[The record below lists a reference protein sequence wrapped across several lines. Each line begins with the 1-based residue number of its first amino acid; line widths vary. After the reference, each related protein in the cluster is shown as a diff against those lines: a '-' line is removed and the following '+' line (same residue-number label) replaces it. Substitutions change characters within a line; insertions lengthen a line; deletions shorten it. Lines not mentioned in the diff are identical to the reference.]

1 MVKIESK
8 AKLAKLLAM
17 EDIDIQHKQVKTA
30 MFDVKNRCL
39 ILPTWKDMPNHLYD
53 LLVGHEVGHAL
64 YTPNKEELLKSLIKK
79 SSKHCVNV
87 VEDAR
92 IEALMKKRYPGLV
105 KSFYKGY
112 EHLVKKDFFG
122 LSEMNFDTINLLDKL
137 NLHFK
142 VPNAVV
148 GLVEFNEIEQTFVDR
163 IEKIKKFDELEK
175 ICVEIC
181 DYIKENRT
189 EEEVEDSKYFD
200 EESEDYSDFDD
211 EDFESDDFESGDDA
225 DTDEEPEQGSASEGD
240 EESDEDEDD
249 EESNSSKANKEES
262 ENEDDKK
269 EDSDKDGK
277 ESNNVTGNQRPDH
290 NDELDNVPD
299 DLKSKTLE
307 NFENALDK
315 LNDVETENEYVTLPK
330 DIRDTNINDYK
341 KVWNNF
347 AEYYNLDSYKKVAK
361 DGQQALRKTYDWG
374 FENVDAFNEQT
385 KSIFSKAKETLDTIK
400 KESSKN
406 VAHMAMEFERKKCAD
421 VYKRTLIAKTGIL
434 DTNKL
439 FSAKYNEDVFK
450 KSVRVPD
457 GKNHGLCIFID
468 WSGSMAPNMSGCIRQ
483 LIELVLFCKKVNIP
497 FEVFSFTDNGYGR
510 ENSFGYKHG
519 DLVIDKSVSLNNYI
533 SSRMNTKEFNDALL
547 NICVISNSFQGG
559 YQCYP
564 IPEQDRLGYTPLNG
578 AIIVSEK
585 IIRDFKKRNAVQKVH
600 AVWITDGEGNNCYEK
615 YTVEANERN
624 SNFEKINQYR
634 KQLVIQDE
642 VMKKNYK
649 ISSRY
654 LTPHIFNIVK
664 DRLGC
669 NVVGF
674 FLDTQFGNKNAMLK
688 HWWQLPSNKGVV
700 RNHCGIPMKANEW
713 IQQAKKDGFV
723 VKTMGG
729 YDEYYVIS
737 NKPVVLKTDEINEKM
752 TARRMATIF
761 SAKSTKFKKSR
772 VILSRFIDLI
782 TV

>member
-1 MVKIESK
+1 M
-8 AKLAKLLAM
+8 
-17 EDIDIQHKQVKTA
+17 
-30 MFDVKNRCL
+30 
-39 ILPTWKDMPNHLYD
+39 
-53 LLVGHEVGHAL
+53 
-64 YTPNKEELLKSLIKK
+64 
-79 SSKHCVNV
+79 
-87 VEDAR
+87 
-92 IEALMKKRYPGLV
+92 
-105 KSFYKGY
+105 
-112 EHLVKKDFFG
+112 
-122 LSEMNFDTINLLDKL
+122 
-137 NLHFK
+137 
-142 VPNAVV
+142 
-148 GLVEFNEIEQTFVDR
+148 
-163 IEKIKKFDELEK
+163 
-175 ICVEIC
+175 
-181 DYIKENRT
+181 
-189 EEEVEDSKYFD
+189 
-200 EESEDYSDFDD
+200 
-211 EDFESDDFESGDDA
+211 
-225 DTDEEPEQGSASEGD
+225 
-240 EESDEDEDD
+240 
-249 EESNSSKANKEES
+249 
-262 ENEDDKK
+262 
-269 EDSDKDGK
+269 
-277 ESNNVTGNQRPDH
+277 
-290 NDELDNVPD
+290 
-299 DLKSKTLE
+299 KSKTLE

-330 DIRDTNINDYK
+330 DIRSDNINDYK

-347 AEYYNLDSYKKVAK
+347 AEYYNLSSYREIAK

-374 FENVDAFNEQT
+374 FNTESEFTEQT
-385 KSIFSKAKETLDTIK
+385 KSFFLKAKETLDAIK

-421 VYKRTLIAKTGIL
+421 VYKRTLIAKTGVL

-457 GKNHGLCIFID
+457 GKNHGLCMFID
-468 WSGSMAPNMSGCIRQ
+468 WSGSMAPNMSGCIKQ

-497 FEVFSFTDNGYGR
+497 FEVYSFTDVGGYGKV
-510 ENSFGYKHG
+510 NSFGYRHG
-519 DLVIDKSVSLNNYI
+519 DLVVDKNVSLNNYL

-578 AIIVSEK
+578 AIIASEK
-585 IIRDFKKRNAVQKVH
+585 IINDFKKRNAVEKVH
-600 AVWITDGEGNNCYEK
+600 SIWITDGDGNNCYEK
-615 YTVEANERN
+615 YTVQPTERN
-624 SNFEKINQYR
+624 SNFEKVNRYR

-649 ISSRY
+649 VDGRY

-674 FLDTQFGNKNAMLK
+674 FLDTSFGNKNAMLK
-688 HWWQLPSNKGVV
+688 HWWQMPSNKGVV

-713 IQQAKKDGFV
+713 IQKAKKDGYV

-737 NKPVVLKTDEINEKM
+737 NKPVVLRTDEITEKM